1 MKAIPA
7 DFRRALAKSAKASA
21 KWKGLTAIGRRD
33 FMSWIESAKQD
44 ATRARRVQVAIDKLE
59 KGQRRP
65 CCYAVVPT
73 DLYGALKKLPK
84 AQAGWKAL
92 ASGEKRDYAD
102 WIAAAKDKDAQAVR
116 IAKACV
122 ALAAGKKR
130 P

>member
-7 DFRRALAKSAKASA
+7 DFRKGLAKSKKAEAGWQS
-21 KWKGLTAIGRRD
+21 LTAIGRRD
-33 FMSWIESAKQD
+33 FMSWIESARQE
-44 ATRARRVQVAIDKLE
+44 ATRVRRIQVAIDKLE

-65 CCYAVVPT
+65 CCYAVVPM

-92 ASGEKRDYAD
+92 APGEKRDYTD